1 MRRLPKQIYKE
12 TAKDFNVKNEIVKD
26 IVNYCYDEL
35 RKYIGHEDEPYLLFT
50 GLGFFKIR
58 LSKLKKRIIQANDN
72 VYYNNFSEKPLEIAI
87 YERESENIIR
97 YTNMRAKI
105 MSESERKYNV
115 RKEYYERINK
125 ENKKDN
131 K

>member
-1 MRRLPKQIYKE
+1 MISMRRLPKQIYKE

-35 RKYIGHEDEPYLLFT
+35 RDYIGHRGEPYLLFT
-50 GLGFFKIR
+50 GLGLFKIS

-72 VYYNNFSEKPLEIAI
+72 VYYNNFSEKPLEIEI

-115 RKEYYERINK
+115 RK
-125 ENKKDN
+125 
-131 K
+131 